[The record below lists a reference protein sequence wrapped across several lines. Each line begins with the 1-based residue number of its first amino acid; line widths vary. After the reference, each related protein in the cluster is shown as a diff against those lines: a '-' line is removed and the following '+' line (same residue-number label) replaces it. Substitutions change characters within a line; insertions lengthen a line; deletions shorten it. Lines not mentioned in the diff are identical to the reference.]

1 MIKYTILSSFHKSEK
16 FIDSF
21 FKTIFDQT
29 YLPDEIVII
38 DDKYNGLDFEGVI
51 NNKKKI
57 YNFYNITLINN
68 NINLGPTISLNKGLQ
83 VCKNNLVFRLDSD
96 DLWFPE
102 HAQKML
108 ENYNKNKNFL
118 IYANT
123 LRKKNIL
130 TYLKCDRYFINENHL
145 IHSSWMINKNI
156 CPSFKYR
163 MKRPSV
169 ALEDYFTILYY
180 IRKKYKIF
188 YSYEKTA
195 IYTVNLNSHGRLN
208 LFKKKYHYIKKKIHI
223 SLLIYNLKNKNFMQ
237 KTYFILF
244 QYNLLR
250 LLILILWVL
259 DAFKVKKGF
268 YYIKNFYLNKN
279 RKIN

>member
-1 MIKYTILSSFHKSEK
+1 VTNKYSILSSFHKSEK

-29 YLPDEIVII
+29 YLPDEIIII
-38 DDKYNGLDFEGVI
+38 DDKNNGLDFENVI

-57 YNFYNITLINN
+57 YNFNNIFLIINN
-68 NINLGPTISLNKGLQ
+68 TNIGPTLSLNKGLLA
-83 VCKNNLVFRLDSD
+83 CKNNLVFRLDAD
-96 DLWFPE
+96 DLWTPN

-108 ENYNKNKNFL
+108 TNYNKNSNFL
-118 IYANT
+118 IYGNS

-130 TYLKCDRYFINENHL
+130 TYLKCDKYFINENHL
-145 IHSSWMINKNI
+145 IHSSWLINRNI

-180 IRKKYKIF
+180 IRKNYKIF
-188 YSYEKTA
+188 FSYDTTA

-208 LFKKKYHYIKKKIHI
+208 LFKKKYQSVKKKIHLY
-223 SLLIYNLKNKNFMQ
+223 LLIFNLKNKTFMQ
-237 KTYFILF
+237 KVYFILF
-244 QYNLLR
+244 EYNLLR
-250 LLILILWVL
+250 MLIFILWVI
-259 DAFKVKKGF
+259 DVFKIKKTF
-268 YYIKNFYLNKN
+268 YYTKYFLLNKIS
-279 RKIN
+279 KT